1 MFQLS
6 AGILGALAV
15 MLPLGA
21 VHFVSDHALTAGD
34 NTTAAAVNRDVKS
47 DRDIVQSS
55 HMSGRT
61 VSIRLE
67 SLPDTSIMFRIPR
80 SYRMEAGDRLTTKR
94 DTGRAP
100 AAPARQVRRTIA
112 CEPVVS
118 VLTDIAKQL
127 QPGRCVT

>member
-6 AGILGALAV
+6 AGVLGALAV

-34 NTTAAAVNRDVKS
+34 NMTAAAVNRDVKS
-47 DRDIVQSS
+47 DRDVVVQSS
-55 HMSGRT
+55 HMNGRT

-67 SLPDTSIMFRIPR
+67 SLPDTSIMFRIPG

-94 DTGRAP
+94 DSGRT
-100 AAPARQVRRTIA
+100 PARQVRRTIA